1 MRSTRL
7 FQRPGLVKALL
18 IAILCC
24 STHQWATSQINIS
37 TPKATLGQVI
47 NQIKS
52 QTKYQFFY
60 DDRLSGISVDAVDV
74 KDVSLKELLDKVL
87 KGKNITYKIED
98 NIVYLSSND
107 RSDDAYSSEQKRTA
121 TGTVVDESG
130 EPLIGATVLIKGTTA
145 GVITDMDGKF
155 TLTNIPGS
163 AKTLVISYVGM
174 KTKEITISSKPV
186 KVILESDA
194 KNLEEVVVVAF
205 GKSKKSAF
213 TGSAGVVKAEK
224 IVERQVSNPIS
235 ALAGKVAGVQMTEG
249 GSPTSTPTLRIRGIS
264 SINASNDPLVV
275 VDGMP
280 YDGYWYDINPSDVE
294 SITVLKDAASNALYG
309 ARGANGVIMITT
321 KTAKIG
327 KATITF
333 DSKWGVNTDAKK
345 DYDYIKNP
353 GEYYEAYYL
362 GLYNYYKRAK
372 GLSAYDAHLQANNT
386 MGLEG
391 NEGGLAY
398 IIYNVPD
405 GQYLIGENG
414 KLTPNATLGNI
425 VNYNGK
431 EYLLTPDSWKDEGL
445 RNGLR
450 QEYNLNLSGGT
461 EKFQFYGSL
470 GYMKNEG
477 ICYGSDLTRYSS
489 RMKADYQ
496 ALDWLKV
503 GGNMTYTHTE
513 TNGLSGAFGV
523 AHGIA
528 PIYPVYVR
536 DGQGNIMTD
545 KNGKV
550 YDYGDGVNAGL
561 TRPTY
566 KKSNAIQSDL
576 LDVSYNN
583 SNSFNVQGY
592 ADISFLKD
600 FKLTLN
606 ASVFDTENRSSS
618 VGNSFYGYNTSL
630 GGSVSISHYRTYTLN
645 FQQLL
650 NYNKTI
656 DAHSLSVLLGHEYYK
671 FVQTTLTGAKRNM
684 FSYFGNHELAGAI
697 VKNDMNSYDSRS
709 NTEGYFFRVQYDYDT
724 KYFLSGSFRR
734 DGSSKF
740 HPDHRWGN
748 FWSLG
753 GAWIINKENWYNVDW
768 LNMLKA
774 KMSYGEQG
782 NDGIGN
788 YLYTDYYYIGS
799 IDNEISLTFANKG
812 NKKIT
817 WETNGNFN
825 AGVEFEL
832 FKSRLS
838 GSIEYFRR
846 KTNDMLFYFSV
857 PVSLGYSGYWDN
869 VGDMV
874 NNGLEIDLNT
884 TILNTK
890 KFKWDVNLNMTYYK
904 NKVTYLPEDKKS
916 TTMDGYP
923 GYISGEKYIA
933 EGLPLNTWRLK
944 KYAGVSNDGIPMWY
958 YDNENGERQ
967 TTTNYDE
974 ADYYL
979 CGNAMPKVYGG
990 FGTTLSY
997 AGVDLNVNF
1006 AYSIGG
1012 KSYDS
1017 GYSGLMTAPYADA
1030 TGKNIHKDALKGWS
1044 ETNPTSDI
1052 PRWQYGDLYTA
1063 AGSDRWLTNASTLTL
1078 QNINLGYTLPTRLT
1092 KALLIN
1098 KVRLY
1103 MACDN
1108 VFYWSKRKGFDPR
1121 TSFDGSTSAGDYSQM
1136 RTISG
1141 GINIQF

>member
-1 MRSTRL
+1 
-7 FQRPGLVKALL
+7 
-18 IAILCC
+18 
-24 STHQWATSQINIS
+24 
-37 TPKATLGQVI
+37 
-47 NQIKS
+47 
-52 QTKYQFFY
+52 
-60 DDRLSGISVDAVDV
+60 
-74 KDVSLKELLDKVL
+74 
-87 KGKNITYKIED
+87 
-98 NIVYLSSND
+98 
-107 RSDDAYSSEQKRTA
+107 
-121 TGTVVDESG
+121 
-130 EPLIGATVLIKGTTA
+130 
-145 GVITDMDGKF
+145 
-155 TLTNIPGS
+155 
-163 AKTLVISYVGM
+163 
-174 KTKEITISSKPV
+174 
-186 KVILESDA
+186 
-194 KNLEEVVVVAF
+194 
-205 GKSKKSAF
+205 
-213 TGSAGVVKAEK
+213 
-224 IVERQVSNPIS
+224 
-235 ALAGKVAGVQMTEG
+235 
-249 GSPTSTPTLRIRGIS
+249 
-264 SINASNDPLVV
+264 
-275 VDGMP
+275 
-280 YDGYWYDINPSDVE
+280 
-294 SITVLKDAASNALYG
+294 
-309 ARGANGVIMITT
+309 
-321 KTAKIG
+321 
-327 KATITF
+327 
-333 DSKWGVNTDAKK
+333 
-345 DYDYIKNP
+345 
-353 GEYYEAYYL
+353 
-362 GLYNYYKRAK
+362 
-372 GLSAYDAHLQANNT
+372 
-386 MGLEG
+386 
-391 NEGGLAY
+391 
-398 IIYNVPD
+398 
-405 GQYLIGENG
+405 
-414 KLTPNATLGNI
+414 
-425 VNYNGK
+425 
-431 EYLLTPDSWKDEGL
+431 
-445 RNGLR
+445 
-450 QEYNLNLSGGT
+450 
-461 EKFQFYGSL
+461 
-470 GYMKNEG
+470 MKNEG

-979 CGNAMPKVYGG
+979 CGNAK
-990 FGTTLSY
+990 
-997 AGVDLNVNF
+997 
-1006 AYSIGG
+1006 SIWWFR
-1012 KSYDS
+1012 
-1017 GYSGLMTAPYADA
+1017 
-1030 TGKNIHKDALKGWS
+1030 N
-1044 ETNPTSDI
+1044 
-1052 PRWQYGDLYTA
+1052 
-1063 AGSDRWLTNASTLTL
+1063 
-1078 QNINLGYTLPTRLT
+1078 NLVICG
-1092 KALLIN
+1092 
-1098 KVRLY
+1098 
-1103 MACDN
+1103 C
-1108 VFYWSKRKGFDPR
+1108 
-1121 TSFDGSTSAGDYSQM
+1121 
-1136 RTISG
+1136 
-1141 GINIQF
+1141 

>member
-1 MRSTRL
+1 MRSTCL

-18 IAILCC
+18 IAVLCC
-24 STHQWATSQINIS
+24 TTHQWAISQINVS
-37 TPKATLGQVI
+37 TGKTTLGQVI

-60 DDRLSGISVDAVDV
+60 DDRLSGLSVDAVRV
-74 KDVSLKELLDKVL
+74 KDVSLKELLNKVL
-87 KGKNITYKIED
+87 KGKDISYKIED

-107 RSDDAYSSEQKRTA
+107 NAGQAGPSHQKTTA
-121 TGTVVDESG
+121 TGTVVDETG
-130 EPLIGATVLIKGTTA
+130 EPLIGATVLIKGTTT
-145 GVITDMDGKF
+145 GIITDIDGKF
-155 TLTNIPGS
+155 TLNNIPGS
-163 AKTLVISYVGM
+163 AKALVISYVGM
-174 KTKEITISSKPV
+174 KPKEIAITPKPV
-186 KVILESDA
+186 KVVLESDA
-194 KNLEEVVVVAF
+194 KNLDEVVVVAF

-224 IVERQVSNPIS
+224 ITERQVSNPIS

-249 GSPTSTPTLRIRGIS
+249 GSPTSTPTLRIRGFS
-264 SINASNDPLVV
+264 SINASNNPLVV

-280 YDGYWYDINPSDVE
+280 YDGYWYDINPADVE

-309 ARGANGVIMITT
+309 ARGANGVIMVTT
-321 KTAKIG
+321 KTAKAG

-333 DSKWGVNTDAKK
+333 DSKWGVNTDAKQ

-353 GEYYEAYYL
+353 GEYYEVYYR
-362 GLYNYYKRAK
+362 GLYNYYKRSK
-372 GLSAYDAHLQANNT
+372 GLSAYDAHRQANST
-386 MGLEG
+386 IGLEG

-398 IIYNVPD
+398 IVYNVPE
-405 GQYLIGENG
+405 GQYLIGESG
-414 KLTPNATLGNI
+414 KLNPNASLGN
-425 VNYNGK
+425 VVSYNGK
-431 EYLLTPDSWKDEGL
+431 EYLLTPDSWRDEGL
-445 RNGLR
+445 RNALR
-450 QEYNLNLSGGT
+450 QEYNLNINGGT
-461 EKFQFYGSL
+461 DKFQFYGSL
-470 GYMKNEG
+470 GYMSNEG

-496 ALDWLKV
+496 ALNWLKV

-513 TNGLSGAFGV
+513 SDGQSGAFGV
-523 AHGIA
+523 SHEIA
-528 PIYPVYVR
+528 PIYPLFVR

-545 KNGKV
+545 KNGKM
-550 YDYGDGVNAGL
+550 YDYGDGVNAGI

-566 KKSNAIQSDL
+566 KKGNAIQSDL

-606 ASVFDTENRSSS
+606 ASAFDTENRTTST
-618 VGNSFYGYNTSL
+618 NNPFYGFYTTYE
-630 GGSVSISHYRTYTLN
+630 GAVSISHYRTYTLN

-656 DAHSLSVLLGHEYYK
+656 NAHSLSVLLGHEYYK
-671 FVQTTLTGAKRNM
+671 YVQTTLTASKRKM
-684 FSYFGNHELAGAI
+684 FSYFGNQELAGAI
-697 VKNDMNSYDSRS
+697 VKNGMDSYDSRS
-709 NTEGYFFRVQYDYDT
+709 NTEGYFLRAQYDYDT
-724 KYFLSGSFRR
+724 KYFFSGSFRR

-753 GAWIINKENWYNVDW
+753 GAWIISKENWYKVDW
-768 LNMLKA
+768 LNMLKV

-812 NKKIT
+812 NKNIT

-832 FKSRLS
+832 FKSRLN
-838 GSIEYFRR
+838 GSVEYFRR
-846 KTNDMLFYFSV
+846 KTHNMLFYFSV
-857 PVSLGYSGYWDN
+857 PVSLGYSGYYDN
-869 VGDMV
+869 VGDMM
-874 NNGLEIDLNT
+874 NNGVEIDLNANIIHT
-884 TILNTK
+884 PKI
-890 KFKWDVNLNMTYYK
+890 KWDVNLNMTYYK

-916 TTMDGYP
+916 TSMDGYP
-923 GYISGEKYIA
+923 GYISGSNFIA

-944 KYAGVSNDGIPMWY
+944 KYAGVSDNGNPMWFY
-958 YDNENGERQ
+958 EDENGKTQ
-967 TTTNYDE
+967 KTTKYDE

-979 CGNAMPKVYGG
+979 CDNAMPKVYGG
-990 FGTTLSY
+990 FGTSLSY

-1017 GYSGLMTAPYADA
+1017 GYSGLMTSPYADA
-1030 TGKNIHKDALKGWS
+1030 TGKNIHKDVLKSWS
-1044 ETNPTSDI
+1044 ETNTTSDI
-1052 PRWQYGDLYTA
+1052 PRWQYGDLYT
-1063 AGSDRWLTNASTLTL
+1063 GVSSDRWLTNASSLTL
-1078 QNINLGYTLPTRLT
+1078 QNINLGYTLPAHLT
-1092 KALLIN
+1092 KPLLIN

-1108 VFYWSKRKGFDPR
+1108 VFYWSRRKGFDPR
-1121 TSFDGSTSAGDYSQM
+1121 SSFDGSTSATGYSQM